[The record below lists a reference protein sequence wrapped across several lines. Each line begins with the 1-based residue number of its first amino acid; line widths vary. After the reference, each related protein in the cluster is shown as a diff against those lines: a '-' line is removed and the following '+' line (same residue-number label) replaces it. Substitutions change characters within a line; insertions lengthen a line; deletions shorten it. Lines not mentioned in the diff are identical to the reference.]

1 MLRISGNGDGE
12 IPERADVRK
21 KYVIFKILHHSE
33 NV

>member
-1 MLRISGNGDGE
+1 MLRISGNGDDE
-12 IPERADVRK
+12 IPERADIK